1 MQDDRAASAAR
12 TALGLLFLVSLF
24 NYMDRYVLSVLLPAI
39 REDLGLS
46 DTSLGAI
53 GTAFTLSYVLMGLP
67 LARLADRY
75 SRKNIICAA
84 LTTWS
89 VMTAACGVAQNFV
102 QLAVARVLVG
112 AGEAGATPPSHSLIA
127 DYFPLSKRG
136 KAIAVF
142 SVGAP
147 IGLMIGFVV
156 AGWITEHYSWRIA
169 FLSLGLPGLLLALLV
184 YTKLVEPDRGQSD
197 EAEALAASDPLP
209 SYAQSLRIL
218 LSSPAYRHLSIATG
232 LYTVV
237 YLGVVGWLPSYF
249 VRSFDMAISEVGFW
263 LAMSLGVSQL
273 LGMLLSGGLTDRL
286 VIRDVRWY
294 GRIPALAMFLSTPLF
309 VIVFFAES
317 ALVSTLALFPAF
329 MIGVFQGPASLAA
342 IQGLAHI
349 RMRATAV
356 AMFFLIVNIIGG
368 TIGPLFTGWLS
379 DQLVASFGDDS
390 LRIALVIVSIVFGVW
405 AGLHYALSCRSLAK
419 EMPSR

>member
-1 MQDDRAASAAR
+1 MQDDKETSAAR
-12 TALGLLFLVSLF
+12 TALILLFLVSLF

-39 REDLGLS
+39 KADLGLS
-46 DTSLGAI
+46 DTMLGAI

-84 LTTWS
+84 LVTWS
-89 VMTAACGVAQNFV
+89 AMTAVCGIAQNFM
-102 QLAVARVLVG
+102 QLAVARVFVG
-112 AGEAGATPPSHSLIA
+112 AGEAGATPPAHSLIA
-127 DYFPLSKRG
+127 DFFPLSKRG

-169 FLSLGLPGLLLALLV
+169 FLSLGLPGLALAGLV
-184 YTKLVEPDRGQSD
+184 YAKLVEPGRGQS
-197 EAEALAASDPLP
+197 EAADALAASQALP
-209 SYAQSLRIL
+209 SYGQSLRIL

-249 VRSFDMAISEVGFW
+249 VRSFDMAISDVGFW
-263 LAMSLGVSQL
+263 LAMSLGISQL
-273 LGMLLSGGLTDRL
+273 IGMLLSGILTDRL

-342 IQGLAHI
+342 IQGLAHV

-368 TIGPLFTGWLS
+368 TVGPLFTGWLS
-379 DQLVASFGDDS
+379 DQLAITYGDDS
-390 LRIALVIVSIVFGVW
+390 LRFALVIVSIVFGLW
-405 AGLHYALSCRSLAK
+405 AGLHYVLSCRSLAK
-419 EMPSR
+419 EMSNR